1 MLGYG
6 VVMSGRTPAAAAG
19 SATTTTTGSPA
30 RPSARGR
37 IDKREAILATAF
49 VVFAREG
56 YAQATLDAIAAE
68 ARVAKHTIY
77 NHFGDKQTLLRAAI
91 AAEADRA
98 MAKNLA
104 AVDRLRDH
112 DGDLRATLEDV
123 GSQLVAC
130 YCDERGWA
138 LRRLLYAEISQFP
151 DLLDIITGRASDPVT
166 EALADRLARLALAGH
181 LRAGDPA
188 AAAEQLAALLTGS
201 LEARCRYG
209 TRVISAAE
217 QHAVARAAVDTFL
230 HAFGTAPGPA
240 GTTAA
245 GEGDPAARC

>member
-1 MLGYG
+1 
-6 VVMSGRTPAAAAG
+6 MSGTTPAAAAG
-19 SATTTTTGSPA
+19 SDAAAGSPA
-30 RPSARGR
+30 ATGAPAPPGARGR
-37 IDKREAILATAF
+37 IDKRNAILATAF

-56 YAQATLDAIAAE
+56 YTQATLDAIAAE

-112 DGDLRATLEDV
+112 DGDLRAALEDV

-138 LRRLLYAEISQFP
+138 LRRLLYAEINQFP

-209 TRVISAAE
+209 TRVISPAE

-230 HAFGTAPGPA
+230 HAFGTASGPA
-240 GTTAA
+240 ATPTVRAT
-245 GEGDPAARC
+245 PA

>member
-1 MLGYG
+1 MGYG

-19 SATTTTTGSPA
+19 P
-30 RPSARGR
+30 
-37 IDKREAILATAF
+37 DATAF

-104 AVDRLRDH
+104 AVDRLRDY
-112 DGDLRATLEDV
+112 DGDLRVTLEDV
-123 GSQLVAC
+123 GRQLVAC

-138 LRRLLYAEISQFP
+138 LRRLLYAEINQFP

-181 LRAGDPA
+181 LRGGDPA

-209 TRVISAAE
+209 TRVISPAE

-230 HAFGTAPGPA
+230 HAFGTASGPA
-240 GTTAA
+240 ATTVATAA
-245 GEGDPAARC
+245 LA

>member
-1 MLGYG
+1 MMRYG
-6 VVMSGRTPAAAAG
+6 GLMTGRTPAAAAG
-19 SATTTTTGSPA
+19 ADSAAPGSRA
-30 RPSARGR
+30 RPGARGR
-37 IDKREAILATAF
+37 IDKRQAILTTAF

-98 MAKNLA
+98 MARNLA

-112 DGDLRATLEDV
+112 DGDLRAALEDV
-123 GSQLVAC
+123 GRQLVEC
-130 YCDERGWA
+130 FCDERAWA
-138 LRRLLYAEISQFP
+138 LRRLLYAEIAQFP
-151 DLLDIITGRASDPVT
+151 DLLDIVSGRATDPVT
-166 EALADRLARLALAGH
+166 EALADRLARLSLAGH

-209 TRVISAAE
+209 TRVIPAAE

-230 HAFGTAPGPA
+230 HVFGTGSAE
-240 GTTAA
+240 TAA
-245 GEGDPAARC
+245 PA